1 MCSIR
6 KKMENIRQITH
17 ASSSVYL
24 FIFLSPQ
31 FITFYIGLQ
40 VIPVRQT
47 FNSPFLLIASF
58 IWTSHLISFFPLFSS
73 TDERDAIQ
81 KKTFT
86 KWVNKHLKKVS
97 RKDSHQ
103 HCKRC
108 EIGERSFTLHCDD
121 QMVHAEF
128 FQFFLFIV
136 SYAGIAQF
144 CCCAECL
151 LLWLVICK
159 TYIYPLN
166 EMIAEQ
172 LLMFTTKNLWMC
184 FTCIHVAARSDNA
197 KCYLL
202 S

>member
-1 MCSIR
+1 MCHTTLLICVPFGKR
-6 KKMENIRQITH
+6 WKIFVRLLMPVH
-17 ASSSVYL
+17 L

-47 FNSPFLLIASF
+47 FNSPFLLIANF

-97 RKDSHQ
+97 RKDNHQ

-128 FQFFLFIV
+128 FQFFFVHCILCWYCPV
-136 SYAGIAQF
+136 
-144 CCCAECL
+144 L
-151 LLWLVICK
+151 LLCWVFVVMAGDMQDLHISTEWDDCGTVVDV
-159 TYIYPLN
+159 YYEEFMNVLH
-166 EMIAEQ
+166 MYS
-172 LLMFTTKNLWMC
+172 
-184 FTCIHVAARSDNA
+184 RSRT
-197 KCYLL
+197 
-202 S
+202 